1 MYIYLKVTH
10 CILKKV
16 FNFREDVRK
25 ILQLKQE
32 LFNKTIY
39 NNNNKEKKTQWG
51 KKRNTS
57 PPIKVFFFFGWLLF
71 LTCFRFL

>member
-1 MYIYLKVTH
+1 MPSDRIIHYQMDSVTF
-10 CILKKV
+10 IL
-16 FNFREDVRK
+16 NNSNRMA
-25 ILQLKQE
+25 LKQE